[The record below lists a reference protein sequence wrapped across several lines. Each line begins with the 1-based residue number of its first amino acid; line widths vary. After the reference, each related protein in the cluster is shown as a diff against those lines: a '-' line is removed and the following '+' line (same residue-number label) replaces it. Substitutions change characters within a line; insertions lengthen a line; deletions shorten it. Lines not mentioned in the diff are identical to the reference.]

1 MYYAKYL
8 APNLFDTYDDWHNNY
23 VKDVGKEPD
32 ESLVEEAKLYFKEQF
47 AFDPDK
53 TEKRIK
59 KIQENMNR
67 RLMQDSR
74 LTVNDVIDELYKQ
87 VEPMPITDKPW
98 INEPVN
104 IDFKEDK

>member
-8 APNLFDTYDDWHNNY
+8 APNLFDTYDDWHDNY
-23 VKDVGKEPD
+23 VRDVGIEPD
-32 ESLVEEAKLYFKEQF
+32 ESLVEEAVLYFKEQF
-47 AFDPDK
+47 TFDPDK
-53 TEKRIK
+53 AAERLK

-104 IDFKEDK
+104 IDFKEGK

>member
-8 APNLFDTYDDWHNNY
+8 APNLFNTYDDWHDNY
-23 VKDVGKEPD
+23 VKNIGKEPD
-32 ESLVEEAKLYFKEQF
+32 ESLVKEAKLYFKEQF

-74 LTVNDVIDELYKQ
+74 LTVYDVLDELHKQ

>member
-23 VKDVGKEPD
+23 VKDVGKEPGD
-32 ESLVEEAKLYFKEQF
+32 LLVEEAKLYFKEQF

-53 TEKRIK
+53 TEKRLK